1 MRLFRDS
8 KIVRTRDCLIVNCL
22 KVLILG
28 LLLNCRFQMLAF
40 NLNDM
45 EDTNAETSSL
55 PVDSILYSLL
65 CIGLFA
71 QLMAKLKPRLH
82 STSTSMETYFTNL
95 LHFCSSYKF
104 IIDRMNETV
113 TARELKNVG
122 KKVYTFYRTYS

>member
-1 MRLFRDS
+1 
-8 KIVRTRDCLIVNCL
+8 
-22 KVLILG
+22 
-28 LLLNCRFQMLAF
+28 MLAF

-71 QLMAKLKPRLH
+71 QLMA
-82 STSTSMETYFTNL
+82 STRMETYFTNL